1 MSLALAGNKNEVW
14 FLKGTTPMDG
24 TTGTKLEGMDNASL
38 TETADILEITEFGSE
53 YKKRIPGLKDASA
66 SISGNYKESTEELH
80 AGDYVYI
87 GMYPNTSANPG
98 KQLLCIVESVEYSAD
113 AGDKQ
118 TISISL
124 QAAGEPIEVLPART
138 V

>member
-1 MSLALAGNKNEVW
+1 MVTAGNKNVVY
-14 FLKGTTPMDG
+14 FLKGQTPMDE
-24 TTGTKLEGMDNASL
+24 TTGVKLEGMDNASL

-66 SISGNYKESTEELH
+66 SISGNYKESTEELR

-87 GMYPNTSANPG
+87 GMYPNGIENPG

-113 AGDKQ
+113 AG
-118 TISISL
+118 
-124 QAAGEPIEVLPART
+124 
-138 V
+138 

>member
-1 MSLALAGNKNEVW
+1 MAIAGNKHEVW
-14 FLKGTTPMDG
+14 FLKGATPMDG
-24 TTGTKLEGMDNASL
+24 TSGTKLEGMDNSSL
-38 TETADILEITEFGSE
+38 TETADMLEITEFGSE

-66 SISGNYKESTEELH
+66 SVSGNYKESVDELR
-80 AGDYVYI
+80 AGDYVYL
-87 GMYPNTSANPG
+87 GMYPNTPANPG

-118 TISISL
+118 TISLSL
-124 QAAGEPIEVLPART
+124 QGAGEPIEMLPAR